1 MDIPLTTL
9 FIFLIAAICGASG
22 QALAGGAKGGLIPSV
37 LLGLIGAVV
46 GPWLAGQLNL
56 PEPFV
61 LNLGGESIPVVWST
75 VGSALFVILL
85 HLVSGRGFRPS

>member
-1 MDIPLTTL
+1 MDVPLTTL
-9 FIFLIAAICGASG
+9 FIFLIAAVCGVIG

-37 LLGLIGAVV
+37 LIGLIGAVV

-56 PEPFV
+56 AEPYV
-61 LNLGGESIPVVWST
+61 LQVGGESVPLVWSI

-85 HLVSGRGFRPS
+85 HMVSGRGFRPS